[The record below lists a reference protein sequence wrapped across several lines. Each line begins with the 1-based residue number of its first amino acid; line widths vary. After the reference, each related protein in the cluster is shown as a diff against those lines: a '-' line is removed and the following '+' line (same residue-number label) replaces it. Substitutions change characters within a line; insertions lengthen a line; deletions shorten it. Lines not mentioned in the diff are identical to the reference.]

1 MYLGL
6 VFKTNLILGNF
17 VSYLISCTSKLIL
30 LHKQNR
36 TTEVEQFME
45 SSYFLIRFALVINSF
60 VSYLYKFYNL

>member
-60 VSYLYKFYNL
+60 VSYLYKL